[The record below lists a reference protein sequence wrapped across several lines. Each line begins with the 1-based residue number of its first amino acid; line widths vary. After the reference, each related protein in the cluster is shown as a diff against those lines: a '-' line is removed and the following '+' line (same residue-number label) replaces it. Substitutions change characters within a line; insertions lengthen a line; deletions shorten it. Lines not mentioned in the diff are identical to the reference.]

1 MKFAMMLVLIAC
13 AAPACA
19 RRLGPALKYGRLE
32 EDLNGDSG
40 SPAVDFSEMLRE
52 GDIAEARE
60 KARVQGIG
68 NVTSFSGFFT
78 SDNETDNHMFW

>member
-1 MKFAMMLVLIAC
+1 MSVLKFSFVVLIAVVS
-13 AAPACA
+13 A

-32 EDLNGDSG
+32 EDLHGDSG
-40 SPAVDFSEMLRE
+40 SPAVDFTEMLANGE
-52 GDIAEARE
+52 IAEARE
-60 KARVQGIG
+60 KARVNGIG